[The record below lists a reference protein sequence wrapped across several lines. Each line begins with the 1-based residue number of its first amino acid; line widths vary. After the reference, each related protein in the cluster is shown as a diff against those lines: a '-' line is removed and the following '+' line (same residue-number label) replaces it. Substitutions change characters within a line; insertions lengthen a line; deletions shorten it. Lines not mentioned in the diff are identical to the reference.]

1 MEHGGSAAQ
10 RGREREERWTSTR
23 SSPRLHWRGRQGQW
37 WPDGDP
43 MVLGRRRPERR
54 RPGRCG
60 RLERPRTDSVRQREE
75 VDGAELVAV
84 PAGSG
89 VAGIVGAVRRP
100 EADLAA
106 AGRIR
111 VRVPREG
118 REPGEERGMRG
129 APLTTQGGHGA
140 GRQQGVDT
148 ATAAWRHSETPVG
161 TGRWRFLKNPLADF
175 LYLQKGLAA
184 V

>member
-1 MEHGGSAAQ
+1 MVAGKCAGDHVQRRRTMEHGGSAAQ

-23 SSPRLHWRGRQGQW
+23 SSPRLHWRGRQGQG

-43 MVLGRRRPERR
+43 MMLGRRRPERR
-54 RPGRCG
+54 RPGWCG

-75 VDGAELVAV
+75 VDSAELVAV

-89 VAGIVGAVRRP
+89 VAGIDGAVRRP

-118 REPGEERGMRG
+118 RELGEERGKQRPRR
-129 APLTTQGGHGA
+129 PLCTPGGEG
-140 GRQQGVDT
+140 GRQG
-148 ATAAWRHSETPVG
+148 AARPRRPWR
-161 TGRWRFLKNPLADF
+161 
-175 LYLQKGLAA
+175 Q
-184 V
+184 